1 MTTIILVRHAM
12 CDSVGH
18 SLSGR
23 APGVSL
29 NAEGQAQ
36 AARLAR
42 RFVGHHI
49 AAIYTSPLDRAC
61 ETAAAIANVVDR
73 TPVTMTGLNE
83 IDFGEWTGC
92 TFDELKLVDQWK
104 RFNAHR
110 STTRIPG
117 GETMLEAQ
125 ARAVAAVEALRVNHP
140 AVSVVAVS
148 HSDMIKAVLAHYAGI
163 ALDDLM
169 RIEIAP
175 ASVSILSLTE
185 WGDSV
190 VRLNDI
196 GELLG

>member
-1 MTTIILVRHAM
+1 M

-18 SLSGR
+18 RLSGR
-23 APGVSL
+23 APGISL

-36 AARLAR
+36 AQRLAQ
-42 RFVGHHI
+42 RFAGHDI
-49 AAIYTSPLDRAC
+49 AAVYTSPMDRAR
-61 ETAAAIANVVDR
+61 ETAAAIANAVDR
-73 TPVTMTGLNE
+73 TLITMSGLNE
-83 IDFGEWTGC
+83 IDFGEWTGR
-92 TFDELKLVDQWK
+92 TFDELKPLDQWK
-104 RFNAHR
+104 RFNDHR

-117 GETMLEAQ
+117 GELMLEAQ
-125 ARAVAAVEALRVNHP
+125 ARAIAAVEELRVNHP
-140 AVSVVAVS
+140 DATVVAVS

-163 ALDDLM
+163 ALDNLM

-175 ASVSILSLTE
+175 ASVSTLSLTA

>member
-1 MTTIILVRHAM
+1 M

-23 APGVSL
+23 ASGISL

-36 AARLAR
+36 AQRLAC
-42 RFVGHHI
+42 RFAGLDI
-49 AAIYTSPLDRAC
+49 AAVYTSPLDRAR
-61 ETAAAIANVVDR
+61 ETATAIANVVDH
-73 TPVTMTGLNE
+73 TPITMTGLNE

-92 TFDELKLVDQWK
+92 SFDELKLCPQWK
-104 RFNAHR
+104 RFNDHR
-110 STTRIPG
+110 GTTRIPG
-117 GETMLEAQ
+117 GEMMLEAQ
-125 ARAVAAVEALRVNHP
+125 TRAVAAVEELRAQHP
-140 AVSVVAVS
+140 EQTVVTVS

-163 ALDDLM
+163 ALDNLM

-175 ASVSILSLTE
+175 ASVSTLSLTA

-190 VRLNDI
+190 VRLNDV

>member
-1 MTTIILVRHAM
+1 MTTILLVRHAM

-18 SLSGR
+18 RISGR

-29 NAEGQAQ
+29 NADGHAQAQ
-36 AARLAR
+36 RLAR
-42 RFVGHHI
+42 RFAGLDI
-49 AAIYTSPLDRAC
+49 AAVYTSPLDRAR
-61 ETAAAIANVVDR
+61 ETAAAVANAVDR
-73 TPVTMTGLNE
+73 TPITIIGLNE

-92 TFDELKLVDQWK
+92 TFDELKPIDQWK
-104 RFNAHR
+104 RFNDHR

-117 GETMLEAQ
+117 GELMLEAQ
-125 ARAVAAVEALRVNHP
+125 ARAVAALEELRVNHP
-140 AVSVVAVS
+140 DATVVAVS

-163 ALDDLM
+163 ALDNLM

-175 ASVSILSLTE
+175 ASVSTLLLTA